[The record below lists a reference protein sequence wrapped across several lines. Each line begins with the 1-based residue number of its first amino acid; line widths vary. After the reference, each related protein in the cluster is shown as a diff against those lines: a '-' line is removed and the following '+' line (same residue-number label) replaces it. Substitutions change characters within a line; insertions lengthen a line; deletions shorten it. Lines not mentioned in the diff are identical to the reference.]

1 MQPAWVHTAVNAS
14 NESACGW
21 VITIFWLPR
30 ILPPPTGMSA
40 VLASTG
46 GPFEAV
52 APELGLVDAAVE
64 EPLWAGWLA
73 AIPPLLE
80 L

>member
-1 MQPAWVHTAVNAS
+1 
-14 NESACGW
+14 
-21 VITIFWLPR
+21 
-30 ILPPPTGMSA
+30 MSA
-40 VLASTG
+40 VMASTG

-52 APELGLVDAAVE
+52 APELGLFDAAGGE
-64 EPLWAGWLA
+64 LLGAGWLA